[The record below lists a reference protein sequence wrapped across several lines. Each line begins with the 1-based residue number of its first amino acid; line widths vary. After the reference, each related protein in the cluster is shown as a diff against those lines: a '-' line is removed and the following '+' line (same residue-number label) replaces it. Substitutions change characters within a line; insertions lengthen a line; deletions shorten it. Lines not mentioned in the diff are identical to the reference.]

1 MNKQKDQN
9 QCSQQSFWEAT
20 LLQLAFGKGWKEA
33 QLSGHLG
40 VLGDWHD
47 ILRKSVP
54 AQWNMCCPHHLCLPH
69 VNSKNCRAEKTEWNC
84 LSEDYSHLFCK
95 SSYKYIYN
103 LFQLMS
109 GQGCG
114 CLCKT
119 SLPPKESV
127 SKLLFPRSYNLY
139 TSSALLPSSVRICI
153 CPFCTP
159 KILVR

>member
-1 MNKQKDQN
+1 
-9 QCSQQSFWEAT
+9 
-20 LLQLAFGKGWKEA
+20 
-33 QLSGHLG
+33 
-40 VLGDWHD
+40 
-47 ILRKSVP
+47 
-54 AQWNMCCPHHLCLPH
+54 MCCPHHLCLPH

-153 CPFCTP
+153 CPFCIP
-159 KILVR
+159 KILVRWTISALAKYLLLWYQHFHKKVSDSCRANGGFSLSVNCIPILRTVKMHKRQSQL